1 VSAREDLVAALLLVS
16 LLVLAADWLA
26 LSAAAWVGA
35 TLP

>member
-1 VSAREDLVAALLLVS
+1 VNAREDLVAALLLVS

-26 LSAAAWVGA
+26 RRCAEWVGV

>member
-1 VSAREDLVAALLLVS
+1 MSRREDLISGLLFIA

-26 LSAAAWVGA
+26 RCCAEWVGV

>member
-1 VSAREDLVAALLLVS
+1 MSRREHLTSGLLFIA